1 MNTDHYLFPVT
12 EGASEFA
19 DDRDRENEVTLRF
32 GSILT
37 FAVDIV
43 IYVVR
48 RAVYGGAGERGLTTL
63 VAASAFAAAALFYF
77 VRLSLNLKAG
87 RTSSHAFHAAFWVVV
102 VAGGIVGYATLPTA
116 VRGLLPVGGAI
127 VGVAVLFRAHWT
139 FFLWLF
145 AAAAA
150 VVSFLALTAV
160 AAPVAMPVV
169 VYSSII
175 ALVAFV
181 LAVKFERDHIRYF
194 HVTRELAEKNA
205 ILEELSF
212 KDSLT
217 MLFNRR
223 YLVESLLHEMTVAR
237 RYNVP
242 LSVGLVDVDL
252 FKRIND
258 ELGHPIGDSVLKE
271 IAVTMLGVLRDSDVV
286 ARYGGEEFI
295 VIFTGS
301 SLREAC
307 AAAERMRTAAEQHS
321 FRGVPWRITISAGVT
336 DLRPEE
342 GEEQL
347 LKRVDELLYR
357 AKSKGRNCVVA
368 E

>member
-1 MNTDHYLFPVT
+1 VT
-12 EGASEFA
+12 
-19 DDRDRENEVTLRF
+19 VRF
-32 GSILT
+32 GSILAC
-37 FAVDIV
+37 AVNVV
-43 IYVVR
+43 IFVVR
-48 RAVYGGAGERGLTTL
+48 DAIYGERGVAGLTTL
-63 VAASAFAAAALFYF
+63 GAATVFAAITLVYI
-77 VRLSLNLKAG
+77 VRTTLNLKIG
-87 RTSSHAFHAAFWVVV
+87 RTGTHTSQAVFWVLA
-102 VAGGIVGYATLPTA
+102 VAGGIAGYATLPLD
-116 VRGLLPVGGAI
+116 VRGLLPVAGAL

-145 AAAAA
+145 TAAA
-150 VVSFLALTAV
+150 VVISFVTIAAVPAAV
-160 AAPVAMPVV
+160 ALPVV
-169 VYSSII
+169 VYSFIL
-175 ALVAFV
+175 ALAAFV

-194 HVTRELAEKNA
+194 RVRQELAEKNA
-205 ILEELSF
+205 ILEDLSF
-212 KDSLT
+212 KDPLT

-252 FKRIND
+252 FKRVND

-271 IAVTMLGVLRDSDVV
+271 LAVTMMGVVRDSDIV

-295 VIFTGS
+295 IIYTGS
-301 SLREAC
+301 SLREAE
-307 AAAERMRTAAEQHS
+307 AAGERMRAATEQHG
-321 FRGVPWRITISAGVT
+321 FRGVPWRITISLGVT

-347 LKRVDELLYR
+347 LKRVDELLYQ
-357 AKSKGRNCVVA
+357 AKSKGRNRVVA

>member
-1 MNTDHYLFPVT
+1 MTTDHYLLPPR
-12 EGASEFA
+12 EGSSEFA
-19 DDRDRENEVTLRF
+19 EDRDRENEVTLRF
-32 GSILT
+32 GTILALAIDLAFFGTRLAVSGDRDVTGLANVVIASAIAVVSIL
-37 FAVDIV
+37 
-43 IYVVR
+43 
-48 RAVYGGAGERGLTTL
+48 
-63 VAASAFAAAALFYF
+63 YF
-77 VRLSLNLKAG
+77 VRTMLNLKVG
-87 RTSSHAFHAAFWVVV
+87 RTSSHPVHAAFFVIV
-102 VAGGIVGYATLPTA
+102 VAGVAGYTTMLGD
-116 VRGLLPVGGAI
+116 VRSIISFAGALF
-127 VGVAVLFRAHWT
+127 GAAVLFRAHWI

-145 AAAAA
+145 LAAALFSAFVA
-150 VVSFLALTAV
+150 LATTGVTFALQITA
-160 AAPVAMPVV
+160 
-169 VYSSII
+169 SCFIC

-194 HVTRELAEKNA
+194 RVRQELAEKNA

-212 KDSLT
+212 KDPLT

-252 FKRIND
+252 FKRVND

-271 IAVTMLGVLRDSDVV
+271 LAVTMMGVVRDSDVV

-295 VIFTGS
+295 IIYTGS
-301 SLREAC
+301 SLREAQ
-307 AAAERMRTAAEQHS
+307 AAGERMRTATEQHS
-321 FRGVPWRITISAGVT
+321 FRGVPWRITISIGVT
-336 DLRPEE
+336 DLRPED

-357 AKSKGRNCVVA
+357 AKSKGRNRVVA